1 MALTDFELEVLTE
14 MVREADGVIDPING
28 GIGGA
33 LAFMGAGDASD
44 EDVQAALPGLIAA
57 YLSEKLKKTE
67 DRADDE

>member
-14 MVREADGVIDPING
+14 MVREADGIIDPING

-44 EDVQAALPGLIAA
+44 EDIQAALPGLIAA
-57 YLSEKLKKTE
+57 YQSEKLEKNE